1 MHIKMDTNTLIQL
14 ATLISV
20 IAAVVGLMIS
30 VRAYKRQVSALF
42 LLEYTKRVDDIMRSF
57 PPSLWAPRLFPQ
69 ELPEPSDEL
78 RLSAMRCLN
87 FVSQLHYFSRKGY
100 ISRDVWRRGQG
111 IYAEILQSP
120 FFVREWKT
128 VAPRF
133 AADAVF
139 CRFVEKAQQM
149 SEGKPD
155 PAGTHLDKSFE
166 PTE

>member
-1 MHIKMDTNTLIQL
+1 MDTNTLIQL

-78 RLSAMRCLN
+78 RLNAMRCLN

-100 ISRDVWRRGQG
+100 IPRDVWRRG
-111 IYAEILQSP
+111 
-120 FFVREWKT
+120 REYT
-128 VAPRF
+128 RRYGEPVLCARMEDRPMF

-149 SEGKPD
+149 SEGKRD
-155 PAGTHLDKSFE
+155 PAGTNLDKSCE
-166 PTE
+166 PIER